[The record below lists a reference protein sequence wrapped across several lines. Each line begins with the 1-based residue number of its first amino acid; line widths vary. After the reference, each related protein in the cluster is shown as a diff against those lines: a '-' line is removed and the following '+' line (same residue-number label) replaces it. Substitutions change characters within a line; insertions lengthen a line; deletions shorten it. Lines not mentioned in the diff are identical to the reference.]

1 MTLAK
6 SGALP
11 SVLQNPVEVPD
22 LATVQSLNREDE
34 QEREEGEKMEGVEF
48 KGQRRRPLVVW
59 CSEGGA
65 VGGAEEGEEVK
76 GRRKKNF
83 TQML

>member
-1 MTLAK
+1 
-6 SGALP
+6 
-11 SVLQNPVEVPD
+11 
-22 LATVQSLNREDE
+22 
-34 QEREEGEKMEGVEF
+34 MEGVEV

-83 TQML
+83 TQRL